1 MRVSVFKPSRRSTN
15 HMALTTSKE
24 LREARETLAEISD
37 LAAEAL
43 DAELT
48 REEVVAKVKEIQD
61 LLRATRATR
70 GKTSGAA
77 QLWRTLAQAL

>member
-1 MRVSVFKPSRRSTN
+1 
-15 HMALTTSKE
+15 MALTASKE

-48 REEVVAKVKEIQD
+48 REEVVAKVKEIQE
-61 LLRATRATR
+61 LA
-70 GKTSGAA
+70 SGDGDEPGEE
-77 QLWRTLAQAL
+77 